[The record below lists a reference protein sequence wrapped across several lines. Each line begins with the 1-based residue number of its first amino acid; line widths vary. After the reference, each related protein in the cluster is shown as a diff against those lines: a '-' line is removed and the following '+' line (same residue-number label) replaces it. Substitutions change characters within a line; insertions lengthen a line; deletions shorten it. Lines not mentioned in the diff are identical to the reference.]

1 MLINCGEIVHHTT
14 SYGTTWL
21 LGLLEYSHIYEISY
35 YNQFSWSHFSCFIL
49 PEDGAAPTQEEEEA
63 GEAGTGNSKRKQ
75 FKTEKQKSREF
86 EVEGDILKPEFMD
99 TKSMVDYAPA
109 EISAVEQ
116 YEASLA
122 EQAER
127 KVGIFAGTFK

>member
-1 MLINCGEIVHHTT
+1 MAIRATRELTHLT
-14 SYGTTWL
+14 SY
-21 LGLLEYSHIYEISY
+21 YK
-35 YNQFSWSHFSCFIL
+35 QFIWSHFSYFIL
-49 PEDGAAPTQEEEEA
+49 TEDGAAPTQEEEEA

-127 KVGIFAGTFK
+127 KVGFFLQGRLNKGAFINEITSIFQ